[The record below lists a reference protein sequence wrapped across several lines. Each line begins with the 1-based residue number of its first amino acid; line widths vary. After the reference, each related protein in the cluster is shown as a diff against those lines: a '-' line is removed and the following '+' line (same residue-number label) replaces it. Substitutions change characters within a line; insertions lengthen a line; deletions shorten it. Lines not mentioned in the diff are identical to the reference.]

1 MNAQQ
6 DTGFM
11 SQIKNKFANAGLIP
25 GAGQKPGAQG
35 VAGMDMNKMM
45 QMMMM
50 QELSKSPGK
59 NAGPEEWM
67 AKLPMLLSSGMLGDK
82 PKTIDPTSGKPSEL
96 PTELPP
102 GMLDP
107 TLEQDPSQG
116 GMPGMPILPNR
127 KPQPRMDLM
136 NGAGNPGED
145 PVTAQIMR
153 QLYDSQMI
161 PNNFGY

>member
-1 MNAQQ
+1 MMNAAQ
-6 DTGFM
+6 DQGFM
-11 SQIKNKFANAGLIP
+11 SQIKNKFANAGMIP
-25 GAGQKPGAQG
+25 GAGQKQAG
-35 VAGMDMNKMM
+35 GMDMNKMM

-59 NAGPEEWM
+59 NAAPEEWM
-67 AKLPMLLSSGMLGDK
+67 AKLPMLLGSGMLGDK
-82 PKTIDPTSGKPSEL
+82 PQAKTIDPSSGKPSEL

-127 KPQPRMDLM
+127 KPQPRTDML
-136 NGAGNPGED
+136 GAGGGMED
-145 PVTAQIMR
+145 PYTAQIMR